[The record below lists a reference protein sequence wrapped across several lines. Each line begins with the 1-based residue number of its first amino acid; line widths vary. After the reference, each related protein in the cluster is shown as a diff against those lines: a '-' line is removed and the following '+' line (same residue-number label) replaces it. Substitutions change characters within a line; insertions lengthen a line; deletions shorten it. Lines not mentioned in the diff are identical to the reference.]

1 MRQAIERRSENGDRR
16 GDGEGFTNAE
26 YDVGHGVEMSRSVNH
41 RKASSCNGISDFAG
55 SILRNDGL
63 PVLSNT
69 KEIHV

>member
-41 RKASSCNGISDFAG
+41 LKASSCKWYF
-55 SILRNDGL
+55 
-63 PVLSNT
+63 
-69 KEIHV
+69 